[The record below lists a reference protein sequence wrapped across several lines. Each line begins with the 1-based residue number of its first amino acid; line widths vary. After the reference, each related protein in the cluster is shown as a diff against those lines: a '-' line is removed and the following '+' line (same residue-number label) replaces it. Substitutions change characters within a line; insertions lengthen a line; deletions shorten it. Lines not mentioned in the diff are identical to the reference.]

1 MYQKLREMRIKN
13 KYTTQAM
20 AEQLGISKSFYS
32 QIETGS
38 RKLSYNMAVFVLLQ
52 FLKEDQIIFSMKNSL
67 EQKKMKHL
75 SHKK

>member
-1 MYQKLREMRIKN
+1 MMYQKLREMRIKN

-38 RKLSYNMAVFVLLQ
+38 RKLSYNMAVRIASVFKRRPDYIFYEEFVGT
-52 FLKEDQIIFSMKNSL
+52 
-67 EQKKMKHL
+67 KKDET
-75 SHKK
+75 SQS

>member
-38 RKLSYNMAVFVLLQ
+38 RKLSYNMAVRIASVFKRRPDYMSC
-52 FLKEDQIIFSMKNSL
+52 FKRN
-67 EQKKMKHL
+67 
-75 SHKK
+75 

>member
-38 RKLSYNMAVFVLLQ
+38 RKLSYDMAIRIAAIFKRKPDYVFY
-52 FLKEDQIIFSMKNSL
+52 EDSIQIEKDETI
-67 EQKKMKHL
+67 
-75 SHKK
+75 